1 MNTWQVFQYTF
12 DQIETPLLT
21 SVGATVSALISYAAA
36 PLQIA
41 LVIYIALTGVLI
53 IRGHA
58 NEAVGGLLGRVVKLC
73 LVAWFITNGSVY
85 TTWVQDFFLT
95 VLPNDVT
102 QAVANVNGGG
112 TIGANSFDTIW
123 IKAFQA
129 GLQVW
134 KNCGDFDFGEEGV
147 VILFW
152 LASML
157 ACIVT
162 FVIWFVSHVVLALF
176 ISIGPLLLGLVLFP
190 ATRAVFERWI
200 GSMLSCVILQV
211 FTVIMLTLVTQV
223 EGQIVAQIAGYT
235 GTNAYQQIQM
245 LFCAVIFFAF
255 SALIAF
261 QLPGAATALSGGL
274 HFHTGAIA
282 RATFGAASS
291 RASMLAGRAKQAS
304 QQVDTAVGA
313 GARALYRRIR
323 PPTGGSLSSSS
334 ASRA

>member
-1 MNTWQVFQYTF
+1 MNTWQVFQYIF

-36 PLQIA
+36 PLQVA
-41 LVIYIALTGVLI
+41 LVIYIALTGILMV
-53 IRGHA
+53 RGHSS
-58 NEAVGGLLGRVVKLC
+58 EAVGGLLGRVIKLC
-73 LVAWFITNGSVY
+73 LVAWLMTNGSAY

-95 VLPNDVT
+95 TLPTDVT

-112 TIGANSFDTIW
+112 TIGANSFDMIW

-134 KNCGDFDFGEEGV
+134 KNLGNFDFGEEGV

-152 LASML
+152 VAAML

-162 FVIWFVSHVVLALF
+162 YVIWFVSHVILALF
-176 ISIGPLLLGLVLFP
+176 ICIGPLLVGLVLFP
-190 ATRAVFERWI
+190 ATRAIFERWI
-200 GSMLSCVILQV
+200 GAMISCVVLQV

-235 GTNAYQQIQM
+235 GTNAYEQIQM

-255 SALIAF
+255 SAMIAF
-261 QLPGAATALSGGL
+261 QLPAAATALAGGL

-282 RATFGAASS
+282 RATFGAASART
-291 RASMLAGRAKQAS
+291 RALATQARQADQRAGA
-304 QQVDTAVGA
+304 AVGM
-313 GARALYRRIR
+313 GVRALYQRIR
-323 PPTGGSLSSSS
+323 PSTGGSLSSS
-334 ASRA
+334 AVSRT